1 MVRRPHAQAVVR
13 ASRANGRL
21 GDWMYVPPGH
31 KEPLRDEEQ
40 IKKEM
45 ILVSS
50 WVSQGDIEDQ
60 VAQAKTALEESLAA
74 VERK

>member
-1 MVRRPHAQAVVR
+1 
-13 ASRANGRL
+13 
-21 GDWMYVPPGH
+21 MYVPPGH